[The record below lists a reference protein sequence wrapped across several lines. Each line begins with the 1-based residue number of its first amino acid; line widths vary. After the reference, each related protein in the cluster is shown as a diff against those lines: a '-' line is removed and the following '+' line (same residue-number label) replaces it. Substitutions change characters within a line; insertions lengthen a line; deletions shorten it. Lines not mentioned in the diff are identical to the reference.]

1 MLRRTKKHQK
11 KLAKLVLAAL
21 LFTGGGHGL
30 MSPSVAEAADPVTV
44 TVTGY
49 SSSSG
54 FAPDPSTMKYYS
66 YDYGY
71 YYAYAPTDGTV
82 TVLNLAQGTAQGAWS
97 DPGRVAG
104 RYGSG
109 ASGVSGATVNMTGTD
124 VVVSNLFGGLAVGA
138 GSSSTDLGT
147 ASDNTVNISAGKVST
162 RVAGGYSIT
171 TAAAAQYYSYYGGN
185 ADGNTVTIS
194 GDAEVGKVAGGSS
207 YYGGAN
213 NNKVFIK
220 DDAVTKSVSG
230 GEAEYFYGVNTDVS
244 GNTVTISGNAVVDG
258 TVYGGNSN
266 AEPYYSETLDTS
278 ANANGNTVTISD
290 KVAVSGSVY
299 GGYTYGYY
307 AKDANANGNTVT
319 ISGDA
324 AVGGGVTGG
333 LTYSMYYYDSDSG
346 SYVGGSA
353 NNNTVTISGNS
364 AVGDSVYGGISGYGS
379 AHSDLLVRQRRWH
392 QCTR

>member
-1 MLRRTKKHQK
+1 MLRKSKKHQK
-11 KLAKLVLAAL
+11 KLTRLVLATL
-21 LFTGGGHGL
+21 LFTGAVHGL
-30 MSPSVAEAADPVTV
+30 MSPPVAEAADPVTV

-49 SSSSG
+49 SNGNFVPDSSS
-54 FAPDPSTMKYYS
+54 MKSYY
-66 YDYGY
+66 YDYYY
-71 YYAYAPTDGTV
+71 YYAPADGTV
-82 TVLNLAQGTAQGAWS
+82 TVLYLAQGTAQGAWS

-109 ASGVSGATVNMTGTD
+109 ASGASGATVNMTGTD
-124 VVVSNLFGGLAVGA
+124 VVVSNLFGGLAVGT

-230 GEAEYFYGVNTDVS
+230 GEAEYFYDNCFFS
-244 GNTVTISGNAVVDG
+244 FIRIKFIN
-258 TVYGGNSN
+258 
-266 AEPYYSETLDTS
+266 
-278 ANANGNTVTISD
+278 
-290 KVAVSGSVY
+290 
-299 GGYTYGYY
+299 
-307 AKDANANGNTVT
+307 
-319 ISGDA
+319 
-324 AVGGGVTGG
+324 
-333 LTYSMYYYDSDSG
+333 
-346 SYVGGSA
+346 
-353 NNNTVTISGNS
+353 
-364 AVGDSVYGGISGYGS
+364 
-379 AHSDLLVRQRRWH
+379 QR
-392 QCTR
+392 